1 MKYYLFDFDGTLV
14 DSMPDYCAAML
25 RILDE
30 NGISYGPDIVKIITP
45 LGVSGTADH
54 FISMGLSLP
63 KEEIVRMMGAYL
75 IEAYTYRIPAKAHVP
90 EVLKLLKSRGASLN
104 VLTASPHITLDPCL
118 KRLGLFDIFDNVWSC
133 DDFGTTKANSEI
145 YKMAAQ
151 RIGAPVEQVL
161 FLDDNLNA
169 DRSARQAGMPVCGVF
184 DQSSAEYTEQMKAEN
199 DYYIYDFLE
208 LPALGSPVLAELK
221 AKKETCWKNEKYV
234 PVAESVPNCTLTYA
248 DMEDAAARLERFAP
262 YFRVAFPETV
272 KTGGIIESELRQIP
286 QMQKCLSEQYG
297 IEIPGKLY
305 LKMDSHLPVA
315 GSVKARGGVYEVL
328 KLAED
333 IAIQKGM
340 LSCEDDYSVLATEKF
355 RQLFSGYSIAVGSTG
370 NLGLSIGI
378 MSAKLGFQVT
388 VHMSADAR
396 AWKKDMLRSKG
407 VCVREYESDYSE
419 AVRQGRMEA
428 EKDPKCHFV
437 DDENSKT
444 LFLGYSVAALR
455 LKGQLKEQGIAVD
468 ENHPLLVYLPCGV
481 GGAPGGIA
489 FGLKQVFGD
498 SVHCFFAEPTEAPCM
513 ILGMTTGLHNG
524 VSVQDIGIE
533 GRTVADGLAV
543 GRASGFV
550 GRLIEPFLAGCY
562 TLTDQRMQELLIQ
575 LADSEKI
582 LLEPSA
588 LAGMY
593 GPVLIN
599 REEAFACIP
608 HGKNATHILWT
619 TGGGMVPPEEM
630 KKYYPGR

>member
-1 MKYYLFDFDGTLV
+1 MKTYLFDFDGTLV

-30 NGISYGPDIVKIITP
+30 NGVSYEPDIVKIITP

-54 FISMGLSLP
+54 FISMGVKLP
-63 KEEIVRMMGAYL
+63 KEEIVRRMGEYL
-75 IEAYTYRIPAKAHVP
+75 VEAYTYRIPAKAHVP
-90 EVLKLLKSRGASLN
+90 EVLHLLKSRGASLN

-118 KRLGLFDIFDNVWSC
+118 KRLGLFEIFDNVWSC
-133 DDFGTTKANSEI
+133 DDFGTTKANPEI

-151 RIGAPVEQVL
+151 RIGVPVKQVL

-169 DRSARQAGMPVCGVF
+169 DRSAREAGMPVCGVF
-184 DQSSAEYTEQMKAEN
+184 DESSAEYVEQMMAEN

-208 LPALGSPVLAELK
+208 LPSLGSPVLEDLK
-221 AKKETCWKNEKYV
+221 EKKETCWKNEEYL
-234 PVAESVPNCTLTYA
+234 PFSQATQNCALTCA
-248 DMEDAAARLERFAP
+248 DMEAAADRLERFAS

-272 KTGGIIESELRQIP
+272 ATGGIIESELRKIP
-286 QMQKCLSEQYG
+286 QMQKALSEQFG
-297 IEIPGKLY
+297 EIPGGLYIKL
-305 LKMDSHLPVA
+305 DSHLPVA

-333 IAIQKGM
+333 IAVEHGM
-340 LSCEDDYSVLATEKF
+340 LSLDDDYSILATEKF
-355 RQLFSGYSIAVGSTG
+355 QKLFSGYSIAVGSTG

-378 MSAKLGFQVT
+378 MSAKLGFRVT

-419 AVRQGRMEA
+419 AVRQGRLEA

-437 DDENSKT
+437 DDENSQT

-455 LKGQLKEQGIAVD
+455 LKKQMQEQGITVD
-468 ENHPLLVYLPCGV
+468 ESHPLLVYLPCGV

-498 SVHCFFAEPTEAPCM
+498 HVHSFFAEPVDAPCM
-513 ILGMTTGLHNG
+513 ILGMATGLHNA

-533 GRTVADGLAV
+533 GKTIADGLAV

-562 TLTDQRMQELLIQ
+562 TLTDERMQQMLVQ
-575 LADSEKI
+575 LADTEKI

-593 GPVLIN
+593 GPVLTG
-599 REEAFACIP
+599 REHAFGNIP
-608 HGKNATHILWT
+608 GIQNATHIVWA

-630 KKYYPGR
+630 KKYYPSL